1 MQQVFGD
8 GGAILL
14 AAIFT
19 LACLTTCVG
28 LINSISQFF
37 SILFKKISYKVWVIA
52 IVCFSF
58 LVCNLGLNVIL
69 SISVPVLN
77 IVYPVSIVLILLGL
91 TDTLWVDHPYV
102 YPFTVLGTAVF
113 SVLHTLDTLGIT
125 FGVFSAALKMIP
137 LYSSGFGWVIVAS
150 GMMLVSIL
158 VDKMKNIHASE
169 TQNA

>member
-1 MQQVFGD
+1 M
-8 GGAILL
+8 GG
-14 AAIFT
+14 
-19 LACLTTCVG
+19 
-28 LINSISQFF
+28 SS
-37 SILFKKISYKVWVIA
+37 
-52 IVCFSF
+52 
-58 LVCNLGLNVIL
+58 
-69 SISVPVLN
+69 
-77 IVYPVSIVLILLGL
+77 
-91 TDTLWVDHPYV
+91 V

-125 FGVFSAALKMIP
+125 FGVFSDVLKMIP